1 MTDPN
6 NSVPGNQYG
15 APATPDIPAV
25 PSAPAVPTAPTVP
38 AAPEVPQQP
47 TDAGQP
53 QYAAPQFAAQ
63 PAPQVPPQQPP
74 FGAAPAGAP
83 AGAPAPQFNAANAMN
98 QLGNVSDKLSG
109 TTVNVG
115 SYKFDMISIITFIG
129 AILTVIATLV
139 PFVSINLSVMGQ
151 TLNESQSL
159 IKGGDGWF
167 FILFAVAAVVLTIVR
182 QHLAA
187 LIVSVLD
194 LGLGI
199 FEMMDAGKKID
210 EAVGQLAGYGLGD
223 EFRNAVSYGAGPWLV
238 FLGAAAMIVGTGLA
252 FFNMT
257 RAKKGAAPAV
267 PVAPQFGAPA
277 PAFGAPAPAA
287 GAPAAAPAPFGAPSA
302 PADPFAAPAPV
313 SAPSDP
319 FQQQPA
325 APAAADDEDE
335 FGATVLSTSTPQQ
348 PTTPPTL
355 PQQH

>member
-25 PSAPAVPTAPTVP
+25 PSAPAFPAAPTVSP
-38 AAPEVPQQP
+38 TPVQQP

-83 AGAPAPQFNAANAMN
+83 APQFNTANAMN

-109 TTVNVG
+109 TAVTVG

-167 FILFAVAAVVLTIVR
+167 FILFAVAAVVLTVVR

-199 FEMMDAGKKID
+199 FEMVDAGKKID
-210 EAVGQLAGYGLGD
+210 EAVGQLAGTGYSD
-223 EFRNAVSYGAGPWLV
+223 MFRNAVKYGAAPWLM

-252 FFNMT
+252 FFNLT

-267 PVAPQFGAPA
+267 PGAPQFGAPAPAFGAPA

-287 GAPAAAPAPFGAPSA
+287 GAPAAAPAPFGAPAA
-302 PADPFAAPAPV
+302 PADPFAAPA
-313 SAPSDP
+313 
-319 FQQQPA
+319 PA